1 MHGYARGYTLV
12 ELLVTMVVVAIL
24 VGVAFPSA
32 REMYTRGLVSST
44 VNDMVMAVNI
54 ARSEGAR
61 RGGQVEMRATTP
73 DDDANEWGPGW
84 TVVDARDD
92 TVLQTFGAAGGNLT
106 LDGTDE
112 VTAIAFDARGMPTP
126 AMSVDVCSPD
136 GGVRIAITPVG
147 RTTREEV
154 TAEDCL

>member
-1 MHGYARGYTLV
+1 MHGHARGFTLV
-12 ELLVTMVVVAIL
+12 ELLVTMVVVGIL
-24 VGVAFPSA
+24 VGVAFPAA
-32 REMYTRGLVSST
+32 RDMYTRGQVSSS

-61 RGGQVEMRATTP
+61 RGGQVELRATTP
-73 DDDANEWGPGW
+73 DDEENEWGPGW

-92 TVLQTFGAAGGNLT
+92 TVLQTFGDAGGNLT

-112 VTAIAFDARGMPTP
+112 VTAVAFDARGMP
-126 AMSVDVCSPD
+126 AAALSVDVCSAD
-136 GGVRIAITPVG
+136 GGVRVAITPVG